1 MYYARQE
8 GSPLAQ
14 MMVEIPKALKRKRE
28 REVSKAK
35 KQDKETKEVE
45 DGEENGEEAAD
56 EDEVWKSKKRR
67 TNSNEEEEEERKEN
81 GNGNGKE
88 KKAKRG
94 GGRVANQKKQF
105 DPARL
110 EQQKKEEEMINKI
123 TKLAAANE
131 MQQPRGYDTFSLKHW
146 LRNTGK
152 MKPKDIP
159 GRKKDLLQA
168 IVHVL
173 EDTKHTFR
181 GWYT

>member
-35 KQDKETKEVE
+35 KQEKEKKEVE
-45 DGEENGEEAAD
+45 EGEENREEAAD
-56 EDEVWKSKKRR
+56 EDEVRKSKKRR
-67 TNSNEEEEEERKEN
+67 TNSNDEEEEEKKEN
-81 GNGNGKE
+81 GKGK
-88 KKAKRG
+88 KRG
-94 GGRVANQKKQF
+94 SGRGTNQKKQP